1 MHLHRFILDFV
12 FNDEKILIK
21 DPKIIFQI
29 KKVLRLKTGKKLILV
44 DKQGKEVL
52 AKIENFGDNFLLA
65 SSLGVLESENFIA
78 KEANL
83 YVSILK
89 KENFELICQKTTE
102 IGVSSITPL
111 ICKHTVKL
119 NLNYERLKKIIKEA
133 AEQSGRNKIPKL
145 FEIKEIKKIFQEINQ
160 KDLNLFFNPK
170 AENFKNILKQISN
183 SSKINIFIGPE
194 GGWSDDEINLAKE
207 LNFKI
212 ISLSDLTFR
221 AETAALIASYVAI
234 YL

>member
-21 DPKIIFQI
+21 DSKIIFQI

-52 AKIENFGDNFLLA
+52 AKIENFRDNFLLA

-78 KEANL
+78 KEVNL
-83 YVSILK
+83 YVSVLK
-89 KENFELICQKTTE
+89 KENFELICQKATE
-102 IGVSSITPL
+102 IGVASITPL

-160 KDLNLFFNPK
+160 KDLNLFFNLK

-194 GGWSDDEINLAKE
+194 GGWSDVEINLAKE